1 MKDYGTTYSV
11 ERPEEVDVKSTKVF
25 VATDIKEEKDGGY
38 SYDLT
43 EYDKDEY
50 EAAQSG
56 KKSAPAVRSGNDPQ
70 YFTTLN
76 GYYCKDAAGRA
87 LLAEL
92 EDIVHPDL
100 VTLNATQN
108 GVYVPTESYGYGTVN
123 VNVPFYAR
131 TDATLADVSTVEGD
145 EMHIEPT
152 AGTSYYP
159 RLFLMS
165 TPYPNPE
172 QEDPT
177 DRGKYFAPT
186 DANYTVTVYID
197 IINKETGESVEG
209 YPQKIVT
216 TSSANFGINSG
227 GYIRLKGW
235 KVTTSEN
242 HLKVAVTTTR
252 WNTTYSDPIDDTYNT
267 QSNVETWLSAY
278 TTGPYVI
285 YDDLAKGTCGDNA
298 TWVLY
303 KSGQL
308 VISGTGTVTKG
319 NWTVSK
325 VKSVLISEGI
335 TAFANKLFYDPLH
348 TNLRSAILP
357 STLSNTGSETFKNVN
372 LTSVIIPEGV
382 TSIGWRSFRQC
393 NYLTSVTL
401 PSTITSINNGGFQQC
416 ARLASM
422 TVLATEPPTLGGA
435 DALPSTTVLQTIY
448 VPAASVDAY
457 KTAWSS
463 YASVIQAIQE

>member
-1 MKDYGTTYSV
+1 MKDYGTTYSA

-25 VATDIKEEKDGGY
+25 VASDIKEEKDGGY

-56 KKSAPAVRSGNDPQ
+56 KKSAPALRSGNDPQ

-92 EDIVHPDL
+92 EGIVHPDL
-100 VTLNATQN
+100 VTLNAVQN
-108 GVYVPTESYGYGTVN
+108 GVYVPTASYGYGTVN

-131 TDATLADVSTVEGD
+131 TDAALADVSTVEGD

-165 TPYPNPE
+165 TPYPNTE

-186 DANYTVTVYID
+186 DANYSVTPYID
-197 IINKETGESVEG
+197 IIDIATGESVEG
-209 YPQKIVT
+209 YPQRVH
-216 TSSANFGINSG
+216 TSASFAINSG

-235 KVTTSEN
+235 KVATSGN

-252 WNTTYSDPIDDTYNT
+252 WNTTYSNPIDDTYAT
-267 QSNVETWLSAY
+267 QNDVDDWCSAY
-278 TTGPYVI
+278 ATGPYAI
-285 YDDLAKGTCGDNA
+285 YDDLAKGTCGTNA

-308 VISGTGTVTKG
+308 VISGTGKVIRGGWTSGRVTDL
-319 NWTVSK
+319 
-325 VKSVLISEGI
+325 LIQEGI
-335 TAFANKLFYDPLH
+335 TSINPNTFMEYSELK
-348 TNLRSAILP
+348 TVILP
-357 STLSNTGSETFKNVN
+357 STVTDTGSEGFKKSRN
-372 LTSVIIPEGV
+372 LTDVVIPEGV
-382 TSIGWRSFRQC
+382 KGIGWSSFTDC
-393 NYLTSVTL
+393 TALKPLTL
-401 PSTITSINNGGFQQC
+401 PSTITSISNYAFRGC
-416 ARLASM
+416 TSLTSL
-422 TVLATEPPTLGGA
+422 TLLATTPPSIMTYSFA
-435 DALPSTTVLQTIY
+435 PTSVLQAIY

-457 KTAWSS
+457 KTAWPS

>member
-1 MKDYGTTYSV
+1 MKDYGTTYSA

-25 VATDIKEEKDGGY
+25 VASDIKEEKDGGY

-50 EAAQSG
+50 EATQSG
-56 KKSAPAVRSGNDPQ
+56 KKSAPALRSGNDPQ

-92 EDIVHPDL
+92 EGIVHPDL
-100 VTLNATQN
+100 VTLNAVQN
-108 GVYVPTESYGYGTVN
+108 GVYVPTTSYGYGTVN

-165 TPYPNPE
+165 TPYPNTE

-186 DANYTVTVYID
+186 DANYTVTAYID
-197 IINKETGESVEG
+197 IIDKATGQSVTG
-209 YPQKIVT
+209 YPQQVH
-216 TSSANFGINSG
+216 TSASFAINSG
-227 GYIRLKGW
+227 GYCRVKNWTYGSDKI
-235 KVTTSEN
+235 S
-242 HLKVAVTTTR
+242 VTTTR
-252 WNTTYSDPIDDTYNT
+252 WNTTYSNPIDDTYAT
-267 QSNVETWLSAY
+267 QNDVDDWCSAY
-278 TTGPYVI
+278 ATGPYAI
-285 YDDLAKGTCGDNA
+285 YDDLAKGTCGTNA

-308 VISGTGTVTKG
+308 VISGTGKVIRG
-319 NWTVSK
+319 GWTRSRLTR
-325 VKSVLISEGI
+325 VLLQEGI
-335 TAFANKLFYDPLH
+335 TSINSKLFMGDSNI
-348 TNLRSAILP
+348 TSVILP
-357 STLSNTGSETFKNVN
+357 STMSSTGSEGFRQITN
-372 LTSVIIPEGV
+372 LTYVYIPEGV
-382 TSIGWRSFRQC
+382 KTIEWSCFRRCTRLPSI
-393 NYLTSVTL
+393 TL
-401 PSTITSINNGGFQQC
+401 PSTITTINNYAFTEC
-416 ARLASM
+416 SSLASM
-422 TVLATEPPTLGGA
+422 TVLATTPPTLGTS
-435 DALPSTTVLQTIY
+435 ALPSASQLQAIY

-463 YASVIQAIQE
+463 YASKIQAIQE

>member
-1 MKDYGTTYSV
+1 MHDYGTTYSA

-25 VATDIKEEKDGGY
+25 VASDIKEEKDGGY

-56 KKSAPAVRSGNDPQ
+56 KKTMLRSGNDPQ

-92 EDIVHPDL
+92 EGIVHPDL
-100 VTLNATQN
+100 VTLNAVQN
-108 GVYVPTESYGYGTVN
+108 GVYVPTASYGYGTVN

-159 RLFLMS
+159 RLFLMA
-165 TPYPNPE
+165 TPSPNPE
-172 QEDPT
+172 SVAPVDV
-177 DRGKYFAPT
+177 GKLFEPDSGSWAVQP
-186 DANYTVTVYID
+186 YID
-197 IINKETGESVEG
+197 IIDKATGQSVTG
-209 YPQKIVT
+209 YPQQVH
-216 TSSANFGINSG
+216 TSASFAINSG
-227 GYIRLKGW
+227 GYCRVKSWTYGSDKI
-235 KVTTSEN
+235 S
-242 HLKVAVTTTR
+242 VTTTR
-252 WNTTYSDPIDDTYNT
+252 WNTTYSNPIDDTYAT
-267 QSNVETWLSAY
+267 QNDVDDWCSAY
-278 TTGPYVI
+278 ATGPYAI

-308 VISGTGTVTKG
+308 VISGTGKVIRG
-319 NWTVSK
+319 GWTRSRLTR
-325 VKSVLISEGI
+325 VLLQEGI
-335 TAFANKLFYDPLH
+335 TSINSKLFMGDSNI
-348 TNLRSAILP
+348 TSVILP
-357 STLSNTGSETFKNVN
+357 STMSSTGSEGFRQITN
-372 LTSVIIPEGV
+372 LTYVYIPEGV
-382 TSIGWRSFRQC
+382 KVIEWSCFRGCTRLPSI
-393 NYLTSVTL
+393 TL
-401 PSTITSINNGGFQQC
+401 PSTIITINNYAFAGC
-416 ARLASM
+416 SSLASF
-422 TVLATEPPTLGGA
+422 TVLATTPPRLNTYGLG
-435 DALPSTTVLQTIY
+435 LPPDTTIY
-448 VPAASVDAY
+448 VPYDSVDAY

-463 YASVIQAIQE
+463 YADRIQAIQE

>member
-1 MKDYGTTYSV
+1 MKDYGTTYSA

-25 VATDIKEEKDGGY
+25 VASDIKEEKDGGY

-56 KKSAPAVRSGNDPQ
+56 KKSAPAVRSGEQ

-100 VTLNATQN
+100 VTLNAVQN
-108 GVYVPTESYGYGTVN
+108 GVYVPTASYGYGTVN

-186 DANYTVTVYID
+186 DGDYMVQPYID
-197 IINKETGESVEG
+197 IIDKATGQSVTG
-209 YPQKIVT
+209 YPQQVH
-216 TSSANFGINSG
+216 TSASFGINSG
-227 GYIRLKGW
+227 GYCRVKSWSYASDKI
-235 KVTTSEN
+235 S
-242 HLKVAVTTTR
+242 VTTTR
-252 WNTTYSDPIDDTYNT
+252 WNTTYSNPIDDTYAT
-267 QSNVETWLSAY
+267 QNDVDDWCSAY
-278 TTGPYVI
+278 ATGPYVI
-285 YDDLAKGTCGDNA
+285 YGNDTRVERTFKDMDGGFEMESWTTMRQA
-298 TWVLY
+298 TNGVAALR
-303 KSGQL
+303 
-308 VISGTGTVTKG
+308 
-319 NWTVSK
+319 
-325 VKSVLISEGI
+325 I
-335 TAFANKLFYDPLH
+335 TAGQDGIPQGAKIGLEPALDPYVYY
-348 TNLRSAILP
+348 
-357 STLSNTGSETFKNVN
+357 TFTEAVPAGRD
-372 LTSVIIPEGV
+372 VIWE
-382 TSIGWRSFRQC
+382 
-393 NYLTSVTL
+393 N
-401 PSTITSINNGGFQQC
+401 STITKYLAQIQCCISLYSSGSQGWNNSG
-416 ARLASM
+416 
-422 TVLATEPPTLGGA
+422 V
-435 DALPSTTVLQTIY
+435 TIHFMSEQS
-448 VPAASVDAY
+448 A
-457 KTAWSS
+457 
-463 YASVIQAIQE
+463 VIE

>member
-1 MKDYGTTYSV
+1 MKGYGITYSA

-25 VATDIKEEKDGGY
+25 VASDIKEEKDGGY

-56 KKSAPAVRSGNDPQ
+56 KKTMLRSGNDPQ

-92 EDIVHPDL
+92 EGIVHPDL
-100 VTLNATQN
+100 VTLNAVQN
-108 GVYVPTESYGYGTVN
+108 GVYVPTTSYGYGTVN

-159 RLFLMS
+159 KLFLMA
-165 TPYPNPE
+165 TPSPNPE
-172 QEDPT
+172 AVAPVDV
-177 DRGKYFAPT
+177 GKLFEPESGSW
-186 DANYTVTVYID
+186 TVQPYID
-197 IINKETGESVEG
+197 IIDKATGQSVTG
-209 YPQKIVT
+209 YPQQVHT
-216 TSSANFGINSG
+216 AASYSINSG
-227 GYIRLKGW
+227 GYIRVKSW
-235 KVTTSEN
+235 TYASDKIS
-242 HLKVAVTTTR
+242 VTTTR
-252 WNTTYSDPIDDTYNT
+252 WNTTYSNPIDNTYVT
-267 QSNVETWLSAY
+267 QNDVDDWCSAY
-278 TTGPYVI
+278 ATGPYAI
-285 YDDLAKGTCGDNA
+285 YDDLAKGTCGTNA

-308 VISGTGTVTKG
+308 VISGTGAVSSKP
-319 NWTVSK
+319 WDASK
-325 VKSVLISEGI
+325 VTSVLFENGI
-335 TAFANKLFYDPLH
+335 TSLATRLFYNNGH
-348 TNLRSAILP
+348 TNLRSAIYP
-357 STLSNTGSETFKNVN
+357 NTVTSTFQEAFRGTPIE
-372 LTSVIIPEGV
+372 SVILPEGIR
-382 TSIGWRSFRQC
+382 TISYRCFMDC
-393 NYLTSVTL
+393 AYLSTVTL
-401 PSTITSINNGGFQQC
+401 PSTVTTLSGGAFYYC
-416 ARLASM
+416 TRLTSM
-422 TVLATEPPTLGGA
+422 TVLATTPPTLGT
-435 DALPSTTVLQTIY
+435 DALSSTSALQAIY

-463 YASVIQAIQE
+463 RASIIQAIQE

>member
-1 MKDYGTTYSV
+1 MKDYGTTYSA

-56 KKSAPAVRSGNDPQ
+56 KKSAPAVRSGEQ

-100 VTLNATQN
+100 ITLNATQN
-108 GVYVPTESYGYGTVN
+108 GVYVPTTSYGYGTVN

-159 RLFLMS
+159 RLFLMA
-165 TPYPNPE
+165 TPSPNPE
-172 QEDPT
+172 SVAPVDV
-177 DRGKYFAPT
+177 GKLFEPESGSW
-186 DANYTVTVYID
+186 VVQPYID
-197 IINKETGESVEG
+197 IIDKVTGQSVTG
-209 YPQKIVT
+209 YPQQVHT
-216 TSSANFGINSG
+216 AASYSINSG
-227 GYIRLKGW
+227 GYIRVKNWTYGSD
-235 KVTTSEN
+235 KIS
-242 HLKVAVTTTR
+242 VTTTR
-252 WNTTYSDPIDDTYNT
+252 YNT
-267 QSNVETWLSAY
+267 NWQDPVDETKATQNDVDDWCSAY
-278 TTGPYVI
+278 AAGPYAI
-285 YDDLAKGTCGDNA
+285 YDDLAKGTCGTDA

-308 VISGTGTVTKG
+308 VISGTGTVTNG
-319 NWTVSK
+319 GWDSTK
-325 VKSVLISEGI
+325 VVDVLVGEGI
-335 TAFANKLFYDPLH
+335 TSLSDELFKGYANIRDVH
-348 TNLRSAILP
+348 LP
-357 STLSNTGSETFKNVN
+357 STCTTLGSGLFRRSSLKSIN
-372 LTSVIIPEGV
+372 IPE
-382 TSIGWRSFRQC
+382 
-393 NYLTSVTL
+393 SVRKILSYCFSGCQL
-401 PSTITSINNGGFQQC
+401 PEI
-416 ARLASM
+416 
-422 TVLATEPPTLGGA
+422 V
-435 DALPSTTVLQTIY
+435 LPSTTTTINAYALNASALRSVTILATTPPDGGGQSSTTAFSTTSTIY
-448 VPAASVDAY
+448 VPATSLNAY
-457 KTAWSS
+457 KTSRWSK
-463 YASVIQAIQE
+463 YADQFQPIPSGD

>member
-1 MKDYGTTYSV
+1 MKDYGTTYSS

-25 VATDIKEEKDGGY
+25 VASDIKEEKDGGY

-50 EAAQSG
+50 EAG
-56 KKSAPAVRSGNDPQ
+56 KKSAPAVRSGEQ

-100 VTLNATQN
+100 VTLNAVQN
-108 GVYVPTESYGYGTVN
+108 GVYVPTTSYGYGTVN

-159 RLFLMS
+159 RLFLMA
-165 TPYPNPE
+165 TPSPNPE
-172 QEDPT
+172 SVAPVDM
-177 DRGKYFAPT
+177 GKLFEPESGSWAVQP
-186 DANYTVTVYID
+186 YID
-197 IINKETGESVEG
+197 IIDKATGQSVTG
-209 YPQKIVT
+209 YPQQVH
-216 TSSANFGINSG
+216 TSASFAINSG
-227 GYIRLKGW
+227 GYCRVKSWSYASDKI
-235 KVTTSEN
+235 S
-242 HLKVAVTTTR
+242 VTTTR
-252 WNTTYSDPIDDTYNT
+252 WNTTYSDPIDDTYAT
-267 QSNVETWLSAY
+267 QNDVDDWCSAY
-278 TTGPYVI
+278 ATGPYAI

-308 VISGTGTVTKG
+308 VISGTGALWSKSQITWDSTK
-319 NWTVSK
+319 V
-325 VKSVLISEGI
+325 VDVLVGEGI
-335 TAFANKLFYDPLH
+335 TALGTELFKNYRALKTAH
-348 TNLRSAILP
+348 IP
-357 STLSNTGSETFKNVN
+357 STLTAFGGSCFYGSSIENVDIAPGISSISAYVFQNCTHLTALTLPDTVTYINNTVIKGCSS
-372 LTSVIIPEGV
+372 LTS
-382 TSIGWRSFRQC
+382 F
-393 NYLTSVTL
+393 
-401 PSTITSINNGGFQQC
+401 
-416 ARLASM
+416 
-422 TVLATEPPTLGGA
+422 TVLATTPPRLNTYGLG
-435 DALPSTTVLQTIY
+435 LPSGTTIY
-448 VPAASVDAY
+448 VPYDSVDAY

-463 YASVIQAIQE
+463 YADRIQAIQE

>member
-1 MKDYGTTYSV
+1 MKDYGTTYSA

-25 VATDIKEEKDGGY
+25 VASDIKEEKDGGY

-56 KKSAPAVRSGNDPQ
+56 KKSAPALRSGNDPQ

-108 GVYVPTESYGYGTVN
+108 GVYVPTTSYGYGTVN

-131 TDATLADVSTVEGD
+131 TDAALADVSTVEGD

-165 TPYPNPE
+165 TPYPNTE

-186 DANYTVTVYID
+186 DANYTVTAYID
-197 IINKETGESVEG
+197 IIDKATGQSVTG
-209 YPQKIVT
+209 YPQQVH
-216 TSSANFGINSG
+216 TSASFAINSG
-227 GYIRLKGW
+227 GYCRVKSWTYASDKI
-235 KVTTSEN
+235 S
-242 HLKVAVTTTR
+242 VTTTR
-252 WNTTYSDPIDDTYNT
+252 WNTTYNDPINDTYAT
-267 QSNVETWLSAY
+267 QNDVDDWCSAY
-278 TTGPYVI
+278 ATGPYAI
-285 YDDLAKGTCGDNA
+285 YDDLAKGTCGTNA

-308 VISGTGTVTKG
+308 VISGTGKVIKG
-319 NWTVSK
+319 GWTRSRLTR
-325 VKSVLISEGI
+325 VLLQEGI
-335 TAFANKLFYDPLH
+335 TSINSKLFMGDSNI
-348 TNLRSAILP
+348 TSVILP
-357 STLSNTGSETFKNVN
+357 STMSSTGSEGFRQITN
-372 LTSVIIPEGV
+372 LTYVYIPEGV
-382 TSIGWRSFRQC
+382 KTVEWSCFRGCTRLPSI
-393 NYLTSVTL
+393 TL
-401 PSTITSINNGGFQQC
+401 PSTITVINNYAFDGC
-416 ARLASM
+416 SSLASM
-422 TVLATEPPTLGGA
+422 TVLATTPPTLGTS
-435 DALPSTTVLQTIY
+435 ALPSASQLQAIY

-463 YASVIQAIQE
+463 RASIIQAIQE

>member
-1 MKDYGTTYSV
+1 MKDYGTTYSA

-25 VATDIKEEKDGGY
+25 VASDIKEEKDGGY

-50 EAAQSG
+50 EAEQSG
-56 KKSAPAVRSGNDPQ
+56 KKSAPSVRSGEQ

-100 VTLNATQN
+100 VTLNAVQN
-108 GVYVPTESYGYGTVN
+108 GVYVPTASYGYGTVN

-186 DANYTVTVYID
+186 DANYTVTAYID
-197 IINKETGESVEG
+197 IINKGTGESVEG
-209 YPQKIVT
+209 YPQIVN
-216 TSSANFGINSG
+216 TSSANYGINSG

-235 KVTTSEN
+235 KVVTSGN
-242 HLKVAVTTTR
+242 HLKVSVTTTR
-252 WNTTYSDPIDDTYNT
+252 WNTTYSNPIDDTYAT
-267 QSNVETWLSAY
+267 QNDVDDWCSAY
-278 TTGPYVI
+278 ATGPYAI
-285 YDDLAKGTCGDNA
+285 YDDLAKGTCGTNA

-308 VISGTGTVTKG
+308 VISGTGAVSSKP
-319 NWTVSK
+319 WDASK
-325 VKSVLISEGI
+325 VTSVLFENGI
-335 TAFANKLFYDPLH
+335 TSLATRLFYNNGH
-348 TNLRSAILP
+348 TNLRSAIYP
-357 STLSNTGSETFKNVN
+357 NTVTSTFQEAFRGTPIE
-372 LTSVIIPEGV
+372 SVILPEGIR
-382 TSIGWRSFRQC
+382 TISYRCFMDC
-393 NYLTSVTL
+393 TYLSTVTL
-401 PSTITSINNGGFQQC
+401 PSTVTSLSGGAFYYC
-416 ARLASM
+416 TRLTSM
-422 TVLATEPPTLGGA
+422 TVLATTPPTLGT
-435 DALPSTTVLQTIY
+435 DALSSTSALQAIY

-463 YASVIQAIQE
+463 RANIIQAIQE

>member
-1 MKDYGTTYSV
+1 MKDYGTTYSA

-25 VATDIKEEKDGGY
+25 VASDIKEEKDGGY

-56 KKSAPAVRSGNDPQ
+56 KKSAPAVRSGEQ

-100 VTLNATQN
+100 VTLNAVQN
-108 GVYVPTESYGYGTVN
+108 GVYVPTASYGYGTVN

-165 TPYPNPE
+165 TPYPNTE

-186 DANYTVTVYID
+186 DANYTVTAYID
-197 IINKETGESVEG
+197 IIDKATGQSVTG
-209 YPQKIVT
+209 YPQQVH
-216 TSSANFGINSG
+216 TSASFAINSG
-227 GYIRLKGW
+227 GYCRVKSWSYASDKI
-235 KVTTSEN
+235 S
-242 HLKVAVTTTR
+242 VTTTR
-252 WNTTYSDPIDDTYNT
+252 WNTTYSDPIDDTYAT
-267 QSNVETWLSAY
+267 QNDVDDWCSAY
-278 TTGPYVI
+278 ATGPYAI
-285 YDDLAKGTCGDNA
+285 YDDLARGTCGTDA

-308 VISGTGTVTKG
+308 VISGTGAVVRGGWDSTK
-319 NWTVSK
+319 V
-325 VKSVLISEGI
+325 VDVLVGEGI
-335 TAFANKLFYDPLH
+335 TSLSEELFRGY
-348 TNLRSAILP
+348 TNIRDVHLP
-357 STLSNTGSETFKNVN
+357 ST
-372 LTSVIIPEGV
+372 
-382 TSIGWRSFRQC
+382 
-393 NYLTSVTL
+393 
-401 PSTITSINNGGFQQC
+401 
-416 ARLASM
+416 
-422 TVLATEPPTLGGA
+422 
-435 DALPSTTVLQTIY
+435 
-448 VPAASVDAY
+448 
-457 KTAWSS
+457 
-463 YASVIQAIQE
+463 

>member
-1 MKDYGTTYSV
+1 MKDYGTTYSA

-25 VATDIKEEKDGGY
+25 VASDIKEEKDGGY

-56 KKSAPAVRSGNDPQ
+56 KKSAPAVRSGEQ

-100 VTLNATQN
+100 VTLNAVQN
-108 GVYVPTESYGYGTVN
+108 GVYVPTASYGYGTVN

-165 TPYPNPE
+165 TPYPNTE

-186 DANYTVTVYID
+186 DANYTVTAYID
-197 IINKETGESVEG
+197 IIDKATGQSVTG
-209 YPQKIVT
+209 YPQQVH
-216 TSSANFGINSG
+216 TSASFAINSG
-227 GYIRLKGW
+227 GYCRVKSWSYASDKI
-235 KVTTSEN
+235 S
-242 HLKVAVTTTR
+242 VTTTR
-252 WNTTYSDPIDDTYNT
+252 WNTTYSDPIDDTYAT
-267 QSNVETWLSAY
+267 QNDVDDWCSAY
-278 TTGPYVI
+278 ATGPYAI
-285 YDDLAKGTCGDNA
+285 YDDLARGTCGTDA

-308 VISGTGTVTKG
+308 VISGTGAVVRGGWDSTK
-319 NWTVSK
+319 V
-325 VKSVLISEGI
+325 VDVLVGEGI
-335 TAFANKLFYDPLH
+335 TSLSEELFRGY
-348 TNLRSAILP
+348 TNIRDVHLP
-357 STLSNTGSETFKNVN
+357 STLRSFGSGSGTFRNSTLRSIN
-372 LTSVIIPEGV
+372 IPEGV
-382 TSIGWRSFRQC
+382 TTIVSYCFYQC
-393 NYLTSVTL
+393 NSLRTLTL
-401 PSTITSINNGGFQQC
+401 PSTVTKLNGYC
-416 ARLASM
+416 CRVANLPI
-422 TVLATEPPTLGGA
+422 TVLATTPPTFGYKA
-435 DALPSTTVLQTIY
+435 SDTAFSTTSAIY

-457 KTAWSS
+457 KTAWSY
-463 YASVIQAIQE
+463 YASQIQAIQE

>member
-1 MKDYGTTYSV
+1 MKDYGITYSA

-56 KKSAPAVRSGNDPQ
+56 KKSAPAVRSGEQ

-100 VTLNATQN
+100 VTLNAVEN
-108 GVYVPTESYGYGTVN
+108 GVYVPTTSYGYGTVN

-159 RLFLMS
+159 RLFLMA
-165 TPYPNPE
+165 TPSPNPE
-172 QEDPT
+172 LVDPV
-177 DRGKYFAPT
+177 DVGKLFEPDSGSWAVQP
-186 DANYTVTVYID
+186 YID
-197 IINKETGESVEG
+197 IIDKATGQSVTG
-209 YPQKIVT
+209 YPQQVH
-216 TSSANFGINSG
+216 TSASFAINSG
-227 GYIRLKGW
+227 GYIRVKSW
-235 KVTTSEN
+235 TYANDKIS
-242 HLKVAVTTTR
+242 VTTTR
-252 WNTTYSDPIDDTYNT
+252 WNTTYSNPIDDTYAT
-267 QSNVETWLSAY
+267 QNDVDDWCSAY
-278 TTGPYVI
+278 ATGPYAI

-308 VISGTGTVTKG
+308 VISGTGTVTDG
-319 NWTVSK
+319 GWDSTK
-325 VKSVLISEGI
+325 VVDVLVGEGI
-335 TAFANKLFYDPLH
+335 TSLSTELFRGY
-348 TNLRSAILP
+348 TNIRDVHLP
-357 STLSNTGSETFKNVN
+357 STLTTLGTGVFRASALQSINIPAT
-372 LTSVIIPEGV
+372 LSIIPS
-382 TSIGWRSFRQC
+382 TCFRNC
-393 NYLTSVTL
+393 SNLATIVL
-401 PSTITSINNGGFQQC
+401 PSVVTQINNEAFRFSG
-416 ARLASM
+416 LASL
-422 TVLATEPPTLGGA
+422 TVYATTPPTLGTN
-435 DALPSTTVLQTIY
+435 ALPSASQFQAIY

-457 KTAWSS
+457 KAAWST

>member
-1 MKDYGTTYSV
+1 MKDYGTTYSA

-56 KKSAPAVRSGNDPQ
+56 KKSAPAVRSGEQ

-100 VTLNATQN
+100 VTLNAAQN
-108 GVYVPTESYGYGTVN
+108 GVYVPTTSYGYGTVN

-159 RLFLMS
+159 RLFLMA
-165 TPYPNPE
+165 TPSPNPE
-172 QEDPT
+172 SVAPVDV
-177 DRGKYFAPT
+177 GKLFEPDSGSWAVQP
-186 DANYTVTVYID
+186 YID
-197 IINKETGESVEG
+197 IIDKATGQSVTG
-209 YPQKIVT
+209 YPQQVNT
-216 TSSANFGINSG
+216 GASFAINSG
-227 GYIRLKGW
+227 GYIRVKSW
-235 KVTTSEN
+235 SYASDKIS
-242 HLKVAVTTTR
+242 VTTTR
-252 WNTTYSDPIDDTYNT
+252 WNTTYSNPIDDTYVT
-267 QSNVETWLSAY
+267 QNDVDDWCSAY
-278 TTGPYVI
+278 ATGPYAI
-285 YDDLAKGTCGDNA
+285 YDDLAKGTCGTNA

-308 VISGTGTVTKG
+308 VISGTGTVTNG
-319 NWTVSK
+319 GWDSTK
-325 VKSVLISEGI
+325 VVDVLVGEGI
-335 TAFANKLFYDPLH
+335 TLLSTELFKGYGALKTAH
-348 TNLRSAILP
+348 IP
-357 STLSNTGSETFKNVN
+357 STLTEFGQSCFRGSTIESVDIAPGISAIGAYIFRGCRN
-372 LTSVIIPEGV
+372 LT
-382 TSIGWRSFRQC
+382 T
-393 NYLTSVTL
+393 LTL
-401 PSTITSINNGGFQQC
+401 PNTVTYMNNYVFDSSTGLT
-416 ARLASM
+416 AL
-422 TVLATEPPTLGGA
+422 TVLATTPPRFNTYGPGI
-435 DALPSTTVLQTIY
+435 PTGTTIY
-448 VPAASVDAY
+448 VPAASVGTY
-457 KTAWSS
+457 KARWSN
-463 YASVIQAIQE
+463 YASQIQAIQE

>member
-1 MKDYGTTYSV
+1 MKDYGTTYSA

-25 VATDIKEEKDGGY
+25 VASDIKEEKDGGY

-56 KKSAPAVRSGNDPQ
+56 KKSAPAVRSGEQ

-100 VTLNATQN
+100 VTLNAVQN
-108 GVYVPTESYGYGTVN
+108 GVYVPTTSYGYGTVN

-159 RLFLMS
+159 RLFLMATLS
-165 TPYPNPE
+165 PNPE
-172 QEDPT
+172 SVAPVDA
-177 DRGKYFAPT
+177 GKLFEPESGSWAVQP
-186 DANYTVTVYID
+186 YID
-197 IINKETGESVEG
+197 IIDKATGQSVTG
-209 YPQKIVT
+209 YPQQVH
-216 TSSANFGINSG
+216 TSASFAINSG
-227 GYIRLKGW
+227 GYCRVKSWTYASDKI
-235 KVTTSEN
+235 S
-242 HLKVAVTTTR
+242 VTTTR
-252 WNTTYSDPIDDTYNT
+252 YNTTYQAPIDDTYAT
-267 QSNVETWLSAY
+267 QNDVDDWCSAY
-278 TTGPYVI
+278 ATGPYAI
-285 YDDLAKGTCGDNA
+285 YDDLAKGTCGDDA

-308 VISGTGTVTKG
+308 VISGTGALWAKSRITWDSTKVVDVLIG
-319 NWTVSK
+319 DGITGFSGADTFRSYSNLKSVYLPDTFTGLYEGAFRQSSLESITMSHTLRTVSTYAFRNC
-325 VKSVLISEGI
+325 SQLTAI
-335 TAFANKLFYDPLH
+335 TLYSDVTAIRTEAFRFSG
-348 TNLRSAILP
+348 LR
-357 STLSNTGSETFKNVN
+357 TL
-372 LTSVIIPEGV
+372 
-382 TSIGWRSFRQC
+382 
-393 NYLTSVTL
+393 
-401 PSTITSINNGGFQQC
+401 TIY
-416 ARLASM
+416 
-422 TVLATEPPTLGGA
+422 ATIPPTLSQN
-435 DALPSTTVLQTIY
+435 ALPSASQLQAIY

-457 KTAWSS
+457 KTAWPS